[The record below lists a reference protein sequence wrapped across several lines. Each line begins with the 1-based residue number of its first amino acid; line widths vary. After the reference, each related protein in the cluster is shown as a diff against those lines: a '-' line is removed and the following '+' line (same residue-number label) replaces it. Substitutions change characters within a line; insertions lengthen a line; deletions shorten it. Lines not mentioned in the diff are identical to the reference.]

1 MVAKPSLP
9 PTVIRV
15 ASTVRFA
22 DLVKKGGKPEV
33 HLSWMAPAKDPEL
46 QRALKQHR
54 LVTLH
59 QHARGPRDFGV
70 VGFEPGRD
78 AQFLVF
84 PESLRAFAGRK
95 VIGIKYEMLQD
106 PPAEKPSSSAAR
118 EKRKS
123 ESPKPRSQ
131 RSTRSV
137 RERPK
142 RQAEPKRE
150 PEPDAEF
157 ITDADPVKR
166 EVRKALIALS
176 AGRTAEAKRRLQE
189 ILSNGNEA

>member
-1 MVAKPSLP
+1 MAA
-9 PTVIRV
+9 

-22 DLVKKGGKPEV
+22 ELVKRGGAPEV
-33 HLSWMAPAKDPEL
+33 HLSWVAPAKDPEL

-84 PESLRAFAGRK
+84 PKSLRAFAGRK
-95 VIGIKYEMLQD
+95 VIGIKYELLQEAAAASGQA
-106 PPAEKPSSSAAR
+106 PTSTSHEKQKSEKPKSRIAR
-118 EKRKS
+118 ATRPARGKS
-123 ESPKPRSQ
+123 KPRE
-131 RSTRSV
+131 
-137 RERPK
+137 ERP
-142 RQAEPKRE
+142 RERE
-150 PEPDAEF
+150 PEPEPEADF
-157 ITDADPVKR
+157 ITDTDPLKR

-176 AGRTAEAKRRLQE
+176 AGRTGEAKRRLQG
-189 ILSNGNEA
+189 ILSGGSER

>member
-1 MVAKPSLP
+1 MAA
-9 PTVIRV
+9 
-15 ASTVRFA
+15 ASTVRFT
-22 DLVKKGGKPEV
+22 DLIKKGGRPEV
-33 HLSWMAPAKDPEL
+33 HLSWVAPAKDPEL

-59 QHARGPRDFGV
+59 QRARGPRDFGV
-70 VGFEPGRD
+70 VGLEAGRD

-84 PESLRAFAGRK
+84 PKSLRAFAGRK

-106 PPAEKPSSSAAR
+106 PPGEKPSSSAAR

-137 RERPK
+137 RDKPK
-142 RQAEPKRE
+142 RQAEPERE
-150 PEPDAEF
+150 PEPEEEF

-176 AGRTAEAKRRLQE
+176 AGRTAETKRRLQG
-189 ILSNGNEA
+189 ILSDSSEA